1 MFQLTHMT
9 WLSKHVMHDK
19 NGKNRMWNSGD
30 NSNENFQWEIILI
43 PPHIDFFLQR
53 KKSRKRYI
61 TPTLTT
67 DVKRSRY
74 YRLLL
79 WRLKG
84 LPWIWMRAPL
94 SRGWRPHMGILRCLC
109 CFQDE
114 GVAAPGTWG
123 GAVSPLGDVALP
135 SQPARLCKC
144 AVLSGELCYS
154 WNAGL
159 YLWKISWANCW
170 ICVRL

>member
-1 MFQLTHMT
+1 MSCITKMERTGCDTRTTIQMWPFSEK
-9 WLSKHVMHDK
+9 LS
-19 NGKNRMWNSGD
+19 S
-30 NSNENFQWEIILI
+30 
-43 PPHIDFFLQR
+43 FL
-53 KKSRKRYI
+53 KSRKRYI
-61 TPTLTT
+61 TPTHTT
-67 DVKRSRY
+67 EGNCSRY

-84 LPWIWMRAPL
+84 LPWTWMRAPL
-94 SRGWRPHMGILRCLC
+94 SRGWRPHMGILRCPY

-114 GVAAPGTWG
+114 GVAALSTWG

-135 SQPARLCKC
+135 FQPARLCKC

-159 YLWKISWANCW
+159 YLWKISWVNCW